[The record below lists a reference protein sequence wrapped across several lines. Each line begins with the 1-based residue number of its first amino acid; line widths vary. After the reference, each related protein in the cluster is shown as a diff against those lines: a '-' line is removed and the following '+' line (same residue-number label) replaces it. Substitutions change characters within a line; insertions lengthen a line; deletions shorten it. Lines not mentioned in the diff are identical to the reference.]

1 MASNP
6 HKFTGDGFALR
17 LAILYAALVLTLG
30 MRVPLGFEA
39 AAARLGSE

>member
-6 HKFTGDGFALR
+6 HKFTGAGFVLR

-30 MRVPLGFEA
+30 VRAPLGFGPA
-39 AAARLGSE
+39 TARLGSE